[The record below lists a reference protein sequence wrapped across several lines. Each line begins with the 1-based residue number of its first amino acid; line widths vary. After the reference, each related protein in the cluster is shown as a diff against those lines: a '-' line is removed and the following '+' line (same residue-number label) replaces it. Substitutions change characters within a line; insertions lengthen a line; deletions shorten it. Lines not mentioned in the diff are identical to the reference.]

1 MEVDRAGENRNIF
14 CAVCLSI
21 GYVTVIPCDLTTR
34 ELIKVNESVNQTK
47 KMCRH
52 GMQLLR
58 LASMYEPV

>member
-1 MEVDRAGENRNIF
+1 MEVDGEGENQNIF

-47 KMCRH
+47 KN
-52 GMQLLR
+52 
-58 LASMYEPV
+58 V